1 LIPFCTAL
9 PLSTITIP
17 DICTTFAQ
25 LQTNDLLLYS
35 VASLWTYGSFNRRH
49 SGFVSILLYIKELG
63 SLVID
68 GDIGGNIDKYIK
80 ELQVMMFPFLL
91 MEDSDIH
98 MFYLLVHGWSY
109 YGTVT

>member
-9 PLSTITIP
+9 PLSTIPIP
-17 DICTTFAQ
+17 DICTSFAQ

-35 VASLWTYGSFNRRH
+35 VARLWTYGSFNRRH
-49 SGFVSILLYIKELG
+49 SGFVSSLLYIKELG
-63 SLVID
+63 SLVINS
-68 GDIGGNIDKYIK
+68 DIGGNIEKYIK

-91 MEDSDIH
+91 MEDSDIRILYI
-98 MFYLLVHGWSY
+98 FVHGWSY